1 MCGHVYI
8 VAKCFEMFWTAVGI
22 RRIITRNAF
31 PDAIQTL
38 EHNAGMGV
46 LFRRLVTSNPKTRP
60 TFPRTG
66 NKATF
71 RNTMFLKAVFDK
83 ICYTKCG
90 GNCGMLTHFERLWRS
105 SSQGFLTRKALTS
118 AALLRE
124 MGWLVNI
131 FCVAVPKDAVLSSN
145 PYKVSHFDFKNLF
158 SRCNFFSAGSFF
170 CRVFWWCASHDFKK
184 HLAPQPPPHVAF
196 RKHCQ
201 IVIVGTPS
209 NISGHEI
216 LHVGNNRARWFHW
229 HTACTFQVYMTRK
242 QYWQVVCHVS
252 KLLPRRWVQRSL
264 FWNRGDPQCVGR
276 LRQMWNSKL
285 VAFTHYQ
292 G

>member
-1 MCGHVYI
+1 M
-8 VAKCFEMFWTAVGI
+8 
-22 RRIITRNAF
+22 
-31 PDAIQTL
+31 

-46 LFRRLVTSNPKTRP
+46 LFRRLVTSNPLTRP

-90 GNCGMLTHFERLWRS
+90 GNCGMLTHFERLWRN

-124 MGWLVNI
+124 MGWLVNT

-145 PYKVSHFDFKNLF
+145 LYKVSHFYFKNLF

-170 CRVFWWCASHDFKK
+170 TYIKFHGAHRTILKNISHPEPDPTLHFESIAKSSLLELHPTSAGMK
-184 HLAPQPPPHVAF
+184 SSMLGTIERGGFIDTPHVHS
-196 RKHCQ
+196 R
-201 IVIVGTPS
+201 
-209 NISGHEI
+209 
-216 LHVGNNRARWFHW
+216 
-229 HTACTFQVYMTRK
+229 
-242 QYWQVVCHVS
+242 
-252 KLLPRRWVQRSL
+252 
-264 FWNRGDPQCVGR
+264 
-276 LRQMWNSKL
+276 
-285 VAFTHYQ
+285 FT
-292 G
+292 